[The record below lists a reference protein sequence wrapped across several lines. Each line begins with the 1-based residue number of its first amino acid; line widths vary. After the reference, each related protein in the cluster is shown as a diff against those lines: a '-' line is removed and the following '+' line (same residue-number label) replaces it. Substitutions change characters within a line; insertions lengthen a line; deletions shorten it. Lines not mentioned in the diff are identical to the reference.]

1 MNSEKQ
7 QDCVLVVD
15 DDPNNLRF
23 LLDQLEKAGFKVL
36 LAEKGESALKRI
48 QYLKP
53 DIILLDVMMPGIGGF
68 ETCRRLKAI
77 EASKDIPV
85 IFMTALNETEKKV
98 AALELGAVDY
108 ITKPIQIA
116 EVLARLKT
124 HLALYHLQTRLH
136 QQNEQL
142 QQEIIQRQHLE
153 EQLRLFLRATEQSA
167 NIILITDANG
177 HIEFVNETF
186 CTQTGYSYSEV
197 VGKNPRFLNSGKQ
210 PSEFYIKLWYV
221 LKNGQVW
228 KGEILNQCKNGDLYW
243 ALETISPIKDEA
255 GNITHYLAIQEDIT
269 ERKKIREQL
278 RKFSKAVEQSGNAI
292 SITDLKGKMEFVNSA
307 FSMITGYSYEE
318 AVGQTHRLLNS
329 GKQSSEFYQ
338 KLWATIQSGYIWRGE
353 LINKRKDGEFYWTL
367 ETISPIKN
375 KAGNT
380 TNFLVVQEEITERK
394 KIEQQLE
401 SQNQELQLK
410 NAELE
415 HLTQQLAEA
424 QKEKLFKL
432 NKAYERFV
440 PQQFLSL
447 LEKKS
452 ILEVQLGDQV
462 EREMTILFSD
472 IRNFTQLSEKMSPQ
486 DNFDFLNAYLRR
498 MEPFIHQYQGI
509 IDKYIG
515 DAIMA
520 LFPISAN
527 DAVQAALSMLK
538 TLTDYNQTRGRPGRP
553 KFTVGIGINSGK
565 LMLGTVGG
573 QNRMEGTVI
582 SDTVNLASR
591 VENLT
596 KVYGTSLLIT
606 EQTYVKLDDPLQY
619 HVRVLDVVKVKGKS
633 EEVTVYEI
641 YDGDNPT
648 SIQLKDK
655 TRDEFEEG
663 FVLYHFEEFVD
674 AQPFFERVLN
684 INPNDKA
691 AQIYM
696 KRCEYFQKYGVPS
709 KDWEDI

>member
-432 NKAYERFV
+432 NKA
-440 PQQFLSL
+440 
-447 LEKKS
+447 
-452 ILEVQLGDQV
+452 
-462 EREMTILFSD
+462 
-472 IRNFTQLSEKMSPQ
+472 
-486 DNFDFLNAYLRR
+486 
-498 MEPFIHQYQGI
+498 
-509 IDKYIG
+509 
-515 DAIMA
+515 
-520 LFPISAN
+520 
-527 DAVQAALSMLK
+527 
-538 TLTDYNQTRGRPGRP
+538 
-553 KFTVGIGINSGK
+553 
-565 LMLGTVGG
+565 
-573 QNRMEGTVI
+573 
-582 SDTVNLASR
+582 
-591 VENLT
+591 
-596 KVYGTSLLIT
+596 
-606 EQTYVKLDDPLQY
+606 
-619 HVRVLDVVKVKGKS
+619 
-633 EEVTVYEI
+633 
-641 YDGDNPT
+641 
-648 SIQLKDK
+648 
-655 TRDEFEEG
+655 
-663 FVLYHFEEFVD
+663 
-674 AQPFFERVLN
+674 
-684 INPNDKA
+684 
-691 AQIYM
+691 
-696 KRCEYFQKYGVPS
+696 
-709 KDWEDI
+709 